1 MAAAR
6 PEVRPATAEIRP
18 MLETDLPQVMSVE
31 MAAYQFPWTEGIFRD
46 CLHVGYTCRV
56 LDIGGDVAGYGIMSL
71 GAGEAHIL
79 NLCIRAEYQCRGFG
93 RRLLLYLLDRAR
105 ASGMQ
110 EAFLEVRPSNS
121 AAVRLYTAMGFEN
134 VGVRRGYYQAI
145 AGREDATVLRRLLE
159 S

>member
-1 MAAAR
+1 
-6 PEVRPATAEIRP
+6 
-18 MLETDLPQVMSVE
+18 MLETDLPQVMVVE
-31 MAAYQFPWTEGIFRD
+31 TSAYQFPWTEGIFRD

-71 GAGEAHIL
+71 GAGEAHLL
-79 NLCIRAEYQCRGFG
+79 NLCIRGEYQCRGFG
-93 RRLLLYLLDRAR
+93 RKLLMHLLDRAR
-105 ASGMQ
+105 ASGMH

-121 AAVRLYTAMGFEN
+121 VAVRLYTSMGFEA
-134 VGVRRGYYQAI
+134 VGVRRGYYQAV